1 MGGEHAVTIEASDVV
16 KLLRELGRSDPTCR
30 AMAEWADHASTPVL
44 EVCHEALTRLTAEKA
59 RLAKGGE
66 EMLAAV
72 PAGTVVRDAN
82 EQAPYGPDDRA
93 L

>member
-1 MGGEHAVTIEASDVV
+1 MTIEASDVV

-44 EVCHEALTRLTAEKA
+44 EVCHEALTRLAAEKA
-59 RLAKGGE
+59 RLAKVVE

-72 PAGTVVRDAN
+72 PAGTVVRDVDDH
-82 EQAPYGPDDRA
+82 APYRSEDLAP
-93 L
+93 

>member
-1 MGGEHAVTIEASDVV
+1 MTIEASDLV

-44 EVCHEALTRLTAEKA
+44 EVCHEALTRLTAEKT
-59 RLAKGGE
+59 RLAKVVE
-66 EMLAAV
+66 ELLSAL
-72 PAGTVVRDAN
+72 PAGTGVRNADG
-82 EQAPYGPDDRA
+82 QASFDPGRPT